1 MKEYKADKKLMG
13 SDFQFILNAETDD
26 EGKQLLNE
34 CIEEVKRIETLITEF
49 SDDSETALVNKNAGI
64 CPVKVSDEMYKL
76 IERSV
81 QISRLTNGSFDI
93 TAGILKKLYN
103 FKNIKFEMPS
113 REKINESLDLT
124 GHAKIKLLG
133 NNKVF
138 LEKRGMRIGYGA
150 IGKGYAAN
158 QTMKLMKNKGV
169 MGGVINASGDL
180 CAWGTKWDGSSWKA
194 GVANPD
200 SSDDILLWLELNG
213 LSIATSGNYEQYFD
227 LNGVRYSHN
236 IDPRTGRPVTDI
248 KSVSVVSPHAELS
261 DALATGIT
269 VMGIK
274 NGLKMINQLPGT
286 HCVIVDEMNRVHYS
300 ENIERVRYFKKLV
313 R

>member
-1 MKEYKADKKLMG
+1 
-13 SDFQFILNAETDD
+13 
-26 EGKQLLNE
+26 
-34 CIEEVKRIETLITEF
+34 
-49 SDDSETALVNKNAGI
+49 
-64 CPVKVSDEMYKL
+64 
-76 IERSV
+76 
-81 QISRLTNGSFDI
+81 
-93 TAGILKKLYN
+93 
-103 FKNIKFEMPS
+103 MPS
-113 REKINESLDLT
+113 RGKINESLELT
-124 GHAKIKLLG
+124 GYTKIKLLG

-138 LEKRGMRIGYGA
+138 LEKSGMRIGFGA

-158 QTMKLMKNKGV
+158 QTMKLMKDKGV
-169 MGGVINASGDL
+169 MGGVIDASGDL

-194 GVANPD
+194 GIANPENP
-200 SSDDILLWLELNG
+200 DDILLWLELNG

-269 VMGIK
+269 VMGIN
-274 NGLKMINQLPGT
+274 NGLNLINQLPRT

-300 ENIERVRYFKKLV
+300 SKIERVRYFRKLV
-313 R
+313 

>member
-13 SDFQFILNAETDD
+13 SAFQFILNAETDD
-26 EGKQLLNE
+26 EGQHLLQE
-34 CIEEVKRIETLITEF
+34 CIEEVKRIEELITEF
-49 SDDSETALVNKNAGI
+49 SEDSETALVNKNAGI
-64 CPVKVSDEMYKL
+64 CPVQVSDEMYKL
-76 IERSV
+76 VERSV
-81 QISRLTNGSFDI
+81 QISSLTNGCFDI
-93 TAGILKKLYN
+93 SAGILKKLYN
-103 FKNIKFEMPS
+103 FKNDEFEMPS
-113 REKINESLDLT
+113 REKINENLELT
-124 GHAKIKLLG
+124 GFTKIKLLG

-138 LEKRGMRIGYGA
+138 LEKCGMRIGFGA

-180 CAWGTKWDGSSWKA
+180 CAWGTKWDGGSWKA
-194 GVANPD
+194 GIANPD
-200 SSDDILLWLELNG
+200 SPDDILLWLELNG

-269 VMGIK
+269 VIGIK
-274 NGLKMINQLPGT
+274 NGLKLINQLPRT
-286 HCVIVDEMNRVHYS
+286 HCVIVDEMNRVYYS
-300 ENIERVRYFKKLV
+300 ANIERVRYFKKLV
-313 R
+313 